1 MKIRT
6 DYVSN
11 SSSTSFILK
20 DVGFF
25 KYFGITK
32 QDILDAI
39 IDLYGGQAYL
49 DKLLAEAIDR
59 HEKDLAAA
67 KAAEEP
73 DKWHI
78 EYHTERLEAL
88 KTKGLELF
96 CVYDMTDEKDRA
108 ECFKEWDDHF
118 DSWYAP
124 NEGEYHDWQKII
136 DILRWQ
142 CDFDNI
148 NEVVNGEDKEL
159 ITSTYDRKADKHI
172 HTPFPGGAAMIKHIK
187 RKLGIKTMKE
197 VLHDKQCTLMI
208 HFDDNEVYN
217 IKGMAEYGKA
227 DVRDYRSDEDNDKCK
242 ESVWDSENHSADRFF
257 EILIKYFVN
266 KGKID
271 LSNPDFLAY
280 WEVRDDDKWYKKHH
294 PDAKYYDLEDDKA
307 TWKDVV
313 DDCLCHN
320 SIMHEG

>member
-32 QDILDAI
+32 QDILDAV

-59 HEKDLAAA
+59 HEKELAAA
-67 KAAEEP
+67 KSAEEP
-73 DKWHI
+73 DEWNI
-78 EYHTERLEAL
+78 DYHTKRLEAL
-88 KTKGLELF
+88 RTKGLELF
-96 CVYDMTDEKDRA
+96 CVYDMTDEKERA

-118 DSWYAP
+118 DGWYAP
-124 NEGEYHDWQKII
+124 NEGEYHDWEKVI
-136 DILRWQ
+136 DILRWK

-148 NEVVNGEDKEL
+148 HEVASSEDKEL
-159 ITSTYDRKADKHI
+159 FTSTYDRKTDKH
-172 HTPFPGGAAMIKHIK
+172 TYKPFPGGAAMIKHIK
-187 RKLGIKTMKE
+187 RALRIKTMKE
-197 VLHDKQCTLMI
+197 VLHDKRCTLMI

-217 IKGMAEYGKA
+217 IKGMSDYGKA
-227 DVRDYRSDEDNDKCK
+227 DAKDYRSDEDNAKC
-242 ESVWDSENHSADRFF
+242 EASEWDSKNYSADRFF
-257 EILIKYFVN
+257 EILIKYFIN

-271 LSNPDFLAY
+271 LTNPEFLAY
-280 WEVRDDDKWYKKHH
+280 WEVRDDDTWFKKNY
-294 PDAKYYDLEDDKA
+294 PDAKYYLEDGKA

-313 DDCLCHN
+313 DDCLNHN
-320 SIMHEG
+320 TIMHEG

>member
-1 MKIRT
+1 MKFRT

-49 DKLLAEAIDR
+49 DKLLVEAIDR

-67 KAAEEP
+67 KSAEEP
-73 DKWHI
+73 DEWHI

-96 CVYDMTDEKDRA
+96 CVYDMTDEKERA
-108 ECFKEWDDHF
+108 ECFKAWDDHF

-124 NEGEYHDWQKII
+124 NEGEYHDWQKVI
-136 DILRWQ
+136 DILRWK

-148 NEVVNGEDKEL
+148 HEVAVGEDKEL
-159 ITSTYDRKADKHI
+159 FTSTYDRKTDKHI

-187 RKLGIKTMKE
+187 RALRIKTMKE
-197 VLHDKQCTLMI
+197 VLHDKRCTLMI

-217 IKGMAEYGKA
+217 IKGMSDYGKA
-227 DVRDYRSDEDNDKCK
+227 DAKDYRSDEDNAKC
-242 ESVWDSENHSADRFF
+242 EASEWDSENYSADRFF
-257 EILIKYFVN
+257 EILIKYFIN

-271 LSNPDFLAY
+271 LTNPDFLAY
-280 WEVRDDDKWYKKHH
+280 WEVKDDDTWFKKNN
-294 PDAKYYDLEDDKA
+294 PDAKYYLEDGKA

-313 DDCLCHN
+313 DDCLYHN
-320 SIMHEG
+320 TIMHEG